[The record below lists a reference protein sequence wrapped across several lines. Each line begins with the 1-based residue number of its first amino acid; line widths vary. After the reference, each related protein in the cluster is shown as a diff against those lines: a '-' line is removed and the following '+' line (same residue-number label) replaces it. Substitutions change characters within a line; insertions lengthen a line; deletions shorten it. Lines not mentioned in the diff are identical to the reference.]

1 MSRKRTLASASA
13 SSLVFPEEKE
23 REAISSDTQVTIAG
37 ILERYN
43 KKGEDFSSRGI
54 DFAPITILAG
64 ISNLYLIK
72 KYGTNCFMYGINSRI
87 GEFIHGGFIINF
99 LSGQIDSPITAE
111 FLSEFIAK
119 NLIQIQ
125 NFLNCVKKG
134 VNPVIIIPLALIF
147 SDGGHH
153 ANMLIYKRNLNT
165 IEHFEPHGSS
175 FSLDSG
181 YGDKIKTILE
191 ALVHKINELNNTPS
205 TPFSNS
211 LPHDISFV
219 SSNEVCI
226 RDRGLQAIQEELR
239 GFEIERGQYCQMWS
253 FLFAE
258 LALLNPSISS
268 KDILDQIFRLLDSK
282 DGAQFLSNV
291 IRGYVSILGEGISMY
306 LSEYI
311 NNAFTI
317 ENISY
322 IFTIN
327 QYYADYLSIVLQT
340 VIDCEVNAE
349 LLLRAMPQTMA
360 QLETGETRL
369 RGKLSNYFR
378 IQQEVKDLLNN
389 RKRNYEIQGKDRVD
403 AEIMAKL
410 MEELG
415 EYSANRNDIKSYI
428 KNKVF
433 QKFLTSKQSS
443 SPPKVSKAKSSRKGG
458 KKYKKTRKYKK
469 VKKVKNPRNT
479 RNTRDNSNKHSKF

>member
-1 MSRKRTLASASA
+1 MSRKRALASASA

-23 REAISSDTQVTIAG
+23 RETISSDTQVTIAG

-111 FLSEFIAK
+111 FLSEFITK

-153 ANMLIYKRNLNT
+153 ANMLIYKRDLNT
-165 IEHFEPHGSS
+165 FEHFEPHGSS
-175 FSLDSG
+175 FSLDSS

-191 ALVHKINELNNTPS
+191 SLVNKINELNNTPS
-205 TPFSNS
+205 TLFSNS
-211 LPHDISFV
+211 LPNNISLV
-219 SSNEVCI
+219 PSNEVCI
-226 RDRGLQAIQEELR
+226 RDRGLQAIQQELEL
-239 GFEIERGQYCQMWS
+239 FEIERGQYCQMWS
-253 FLFAE
+253 LLFAE
-258 LALLNPSISS
+258 LALLNPTISS
-268 KDILDQIFRLLDSK
+268 KDILDQIFILLDSK
-282 DGAQFLSNV
+282 NGPDFLSNV
-291 IRGYVSILGEGISMY
+291 IRGYVSMLGEGISMY
-306 LSEYI
+306 LSEYV
-311 NNAFTI
+311 NNSFTI
-317 ENISY
+317 ENMSY
-322 IFTIN
+322 IFTLFLP
-327 QYYADYLSIVLQT
+327 YADYLSNILQT

-349 LLLRAMPQTMA
+349 LLLRAMPQTIA
-360 QLETGETRL
+360 QLETSETRL
-369 RGKLSNYFR
+369 QGKLSNYFR
-378 IQQEVKDLLNN
+378 IQQEVKDLLIN
-389 RKRNYEIQGKDRVD
+389 RKQNYAVRGKDRVD

-415 EYSANRNDIKSYI
+415 EYSANRNDINSYI

-433 QKFLTSKQSS
+433 KNFLISKQSS

-469 VKKVKNPRNT
+469 VKK
-479 RNTRDNSNKHSKF
+479 SKKSKKYI